1 MLFYYIRHGD
11 PIYKPD
17 SLTPLGER
25 QAEAI
30 SKRLCLYGLDRI
42 YASTSNRAVL
52 TATPTAEILKKEIVQ
67 LDFAN
72 EGHAWNDFTLKSGEK
87 MTWLFQ
93 SKEARALF
101 HTEEITSLGFK
112 WYEHPELAPYNY
124 KKGIDRIASET
135 DAFFES
141 LGYRREGL
149 GKYKVISENDE
160 RIALF
165 AHQGFGL
172 AFLSHLLGIPYPTFS
187 TKFDFGHSGLT
198 VIDFKN
204 EDGYAYPRVL
214 TLANDSHLYR
224 EGLPTKYQNQ
234 IYF

>member
-1 MLFYYIRHGD
+1 MLFFYVRHGD

-25 QAEAI
+25 QAEAV
-30 SKRLCLYGLDRI
+30 SKRLCQFGLDRI
-42 YASTSNRAVL
+42 FSSTSNRAIL

-72 EGHAWNDFTLKSGEK
+72 EGHAWRDFTIKSDDK
-87 MTWLFQ
+87 MQWLFLN
-93 SKEARALF
+93 KKARALF

-112 WYEHPELAPYNY
+112 WYEHPEFAAYDY
-124 KKGIDRIASET
+124 KKGLDRIGSES

-141 LGYRREGL
+141 LGYRRVGI
-149 GKYKVISENDE
+149 GKYEVVNETDE
-160 RIALF
+160 RVALF
-165 AHQGFGL
+165 AHEGFGL
-172 AFLSHLLGIPYPTFS
+172 IFFSHLLGIPYPTFS
-187 TKFDFGHSGLT
+187 TKFGIGHSGLT
-198 VIDFKN
+198 VVEFKN

-214 TLANDSHLYR
+214 TFSNDSHIYR
-224 EGLPTKYQNQ
+224 EGLPMKYQNA